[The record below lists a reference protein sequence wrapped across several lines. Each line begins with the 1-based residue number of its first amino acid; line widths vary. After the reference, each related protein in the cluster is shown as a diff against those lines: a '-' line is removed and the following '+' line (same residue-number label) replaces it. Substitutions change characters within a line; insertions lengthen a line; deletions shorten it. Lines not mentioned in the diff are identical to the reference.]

1 MSMNVCMLANA
12 RLALTVAEHAK
23 TAVEVHA
30 RVVVDDLPELEVVV
44 VGQCDRATTLQA
56 STWPCSEAFE
66 EGWEVWCGG
75 AMEGLM
81 KG

>member
-1 MSMNVCMLANA
+1 MHACMLANA
-12 RLALTVAEHAK
+12 SLALTVAKHAK

-56 STWPCSEAFE
+56 SLCRCSEAFE
-66 EGWEVWCGG
+66 KGYGVGCGG
-75 AMEGLM
+75 GK
-81 KG
+81 KGVTKG

>member
-1 MSMNVCMLANA
+1 MSMHACMLANA
-12 RLALTVAEHAK
+12 RHALTVAELAE

-30 RVVVDDLPELEVVV
+30 HVVVDDLPELEVVV

-66 EGWEVWCGG
+66 KGYGVGCGG
-75 AMEGLM
+75 MRWR
-81 KG
+81 

>member
-1 MSMNVCMLANA
+1 MHACMLTNA
-12 RLALTVAEHAK
+12 RHVLTVAELAE

-30 RVVVDDLPELEVVV
+30 RVVDDLPELEVVV

-66 EGWEVWCGG
+66 KGYGVGCGG
-75 AMEGLM
+75 GRKVVT

>member
-1 MSMNVCMLANA
+1 MHACMLANA
-12 RLALTVAEHAK
+12 RLALTVTEHAK

-66 EGWEVWCGG
+66 KGYGVGCGG
-75 AMEGLM
+75 GRKVVT

>member
-1 MSMNVCMLANA
+1 MLANA
-12 RLALTVAEHAK
+12 RHVLTVAELAE

-66 EGWEVWCGG
+66 KGYGVGCGG
-75 AMEGLM
+75 GK
-81 KG
+81 KGVTKG

>member
-1 MSMNVCMLANA
+1 MHACMLANA
-12 RLALTVAEHAK
+12 RLAVIVAEHAK

-30 RVVVDDLPELEVVV
+30 RVVLDDLPELEVVV

-66 EGWEVWCGG
+66 KGYGVGCGG
-75 AMEGLM
+75 GRKVVT

>member
-1 MSMNVCMLANA
+1 MHACMLVNA
-12 RLALTVAEHAK
+12 RLALTVAENAK

-56 STWPCSEAFE
+56 SSCRCSEAFE
-66 EGWEVWCGG
+66 KGYGVGCGG
-75 AMEGLM
+75 GK
-81 KG
+81 KGITKG